1 MLNRPRKILLGIA
14 AAVVAAIGFAA
25 LWVNSPEQY
34 RTTLQDYV
42 ATATGYELVVAG
54 AIDLNLLPVAR
65 LTLEDARL
73 RNPGLPQELAS
84 AAFVQLDV
92 DRGDLLRGELTIRE
106 LRIDGFHVNA
116 YVDATGTSIWH
127 TGPAETVPIFSGE
140 SDTASLL
147 PERIAVEGG
156 RLDVQNLFSGRRF
169 LLKNLRVVG
178 DNVNLQG
185 ESFPLLANFDVEW
198 FDSSNRRLREAEVG
212 LSGNVE
218 ADANSGGLALADLD
232 INSTPV
238 LLQGRLDVTDF
249 PADPS
254 YRANLTSNEFDA
266 RTLLQN
272 LGWLVSPEQSLLSAP
287 NGNADGQWPAELE
300 FNLSGDSAELNAT
313 ASVSSSNRLVIEAE
327 TELRFARGLAPANV
341 RYEVD
346 IGELDI
352 SELISGQ
359 GEPADGGFGGQAT
372 SAFPRH
378 ARVLPNLENL
388 NLSGSISAKALTAG
402 VLRVENLTIF
412 TNVEDQVLDME
423 IPPAAALD
431 GTVSANMRWN
441 ARSGDMESEFHGE
454 ELAISDIAPLVTR
467 FDVLTGRL
475 HIDGAFGARGQSLN
489 ELLHDLSGNASFI
502 VTENLVNI
510 GLIKQIFTSI
520 SALSPSGETIQQWP
534 DLIRFSE
541 ISGGISLDGGL
552 ASDHAFNLRMDNFSA
567 AGAGFANLQTGQF
580 DYDALL
586 TMLGEP
592 FTQTIPVSGNY
603 QSVTWPVECAARFSD
618 EVDQFCRPDFSAVRE
633 IFSRINDDASAN

>member
-14 AAVVAAIGFAA
+14 AAVVAAIVFAA

-127 TGPAETVPIFSGE
+127 TGPAETVPIFGGE

-300 FNLSGDSAELNAT
+300 FSLSGDSAELNAT

-372 SAFPRH
+372 SAFPRP

-402 VLRVENLTIF
+402 VLRVENLTVF
-412 TNVEDQVLDME
+412 TNVEDQVLNME
-423 IPPAAALD
+423 IPPATALD

-489 ELLHDLSGNASFI
+489 ELLHDLRGNASFT

-592 FTQTIPVSGNY
+592 FTQTIPISGNY

>member
-14 AAVVAAIGFAA
+14 AAVMAAIVFAT

-127 TGPAETVPIFSGE
+127 TGPAETVPIFGGE

-254 YRANLTSNEFDA
+254 YRANLTSNKFDA

-300 FNLSGDSAELNAT
+300 FSLSGDSAELNAT

-372 SAFPRH
+372 SAFPRP

-402 VLRVENLTIF
+402 VLRVENLTVF

-475 HIDGAFGARGQSLN
+475 HIDGAFGARGQSLK

>member
-1 MLNRPRKILLGIA
+1 MF
-14 AAVVAAIGFAA
+14 FAA

-84 AAFVQLDV
+84 SAFVQLDV
-92 DRGDLLRGELTIRE
+92 DRGDLLRGELTIRK

-127 TGPAETVPIFSGE
+127 TGPAETVPIFGGE

-238 LLQGRLDVTDF
+238 SLQGRLDVTDF

-254 YRANLTSNEFDA
+254 YRTNLTSNEFDA

-300 FNLSGDSAELNAT
+300 FSLSGDSAELNAT

-327 TELRFARGLAPANV
+327 TELRFARGLAP
-341 RYEVD
+341 
-346 IGELDI
+346 
-352 SELISGQ
+352 
-359 GEPADGGFGGQAT
+359 GGYRPGY
-372 SAFPRH
+372 
-378 ARVLPNLENL
+378 
-388 NLSGSISAKALTAG
+388 
-402 VLRVENLTIF
+402 
-412 TNVEDQVLDME
+412 
-423 IPPAAALD
+423 
-431 GTVSANMRWN
+431 
-441 ARSGDMESEFHGE
+441 
-454 ELAISDIAPLVTR
+454 
-467 FDVLTGRL
+467 
-475 HIDGAFGARGQSLN
+475 
-489 ELLHDLSGNASFI
+489 GNS
-502 VTENLVNI
+502 
-510 GLIKQIFTSI
+510 
-520 SALSPSGETIQQWP
+520 
-534 DLIRFSE
+534 R
-541 ISGGISLDGGL
+541 
-552 ASDHAFNLRMDNFSA
+552 
-567 AGAGFANLQTGQF
+567 QF
-580 DYDALL
+580 
-586 TMLGEP
+586 
-592 FTQTIPVSGNY
+592 F
-603 QSVTWPVECAARFSD
+603 
-618 EVDQFCRPDFSAVRE
+618 
-633 IFSRINDDASAN
+633 

>member
-14 AAVVAAIGFAA
+14 AAVMAAIVFAA

-42 ATATGYELVVAG
+42 AAATGYELVVAG

-127 TGPAETVPIFSGE
+127 TGPAETVPIFGGE

-272 LGWLVSPEQSLLSAP
+272 LGWLVPPEQSLLSAP

-300 FNLSGDSAELNAT
+300 FSLSGDSAELNAT

-352 SELISGQ
+352 SELISEQ

-372 SAFPRH
+372 SAFPRP

-402 VLRVENLTIF
+402 VLRVENLTVF
-412 TNVEDQVLDME
+412 TNVEDQVLNME
-423 IPPAAALD
+423 IPPATALD

-489 ELLHDLSGNASFI
+489 ELLHDLSGNTSFI

-580 DYDALL
+580 DYDAFL